1 MKLDNEGFNKKPVEV
16 NEEECVLKQTV
27 PVTKDT
33 DRTNLTTSTS
43 TLTTES
49 AASTN
54 SISTEDPVLVGES
67 SETLELIPTNESS
80 LLIETTTIGESTTIV
95 PVSISTNDDLIL
107 TNDSLQLKQSTSVPM
122 KTPAAP
128 KEALIS
134 QTMSTPV
141 TATERANTRDVVP
154 LIESQNI
161 NSIPVNQS
169 GHEPTSVS
177 TESSVPTK
185 ATHSDIS
192 NESVSAKGLFT
203 KEDSVSIEGSKPT
216 LDKSD
221 TIRAF
226 ESNGLV
232 SDIDSME
239 SVPLDSSLQA
249 NSQPTLRESVPMMG
263 SSSPMAD
270 TPRKIVLT
278 KTAILND
285 EVVPDSDSQYQ
296 SLHDEIARLK

>member
-1 MKLDNEGFNKKPVEV
+1 MKLENEGFNKKPVEV
-16 NEEECVLKQTV
+16 NEEECVLEQTA

-185 ATHSDIS
+185 ATHSDIT
-192 NESVSAKGLFT
+192 NESVSTKGLFT
-203 KEDSVSIEGSKPT
+203 KEDSVPIEGSKPT